1 MMFNL
6 PFVAVAVIAV
16 IGIAAVV
23 MQKNII
29 KMILGVGLLEG
40 AVNLFLVAV
49 GYRMGGAAPIFT
61 EAKTTEMV
69 LPTVQAMT
77 LTSIVIGVATMA
89 LLLAFAI
96 LLYRRYGTL
105 DATKFNRLQ
114 G

>member
-1 MMFNL
+1 MAANL
-6 PFVAVAVIAV
+6 PLIAVALVAL
-16 IGIAAVV
+16 IGLCAIIL
-23 MQKNII
+23 QKNII

-49 GYRMGGAAPIFT
+49 GYRLGGVAPIYT
-61 EAKTTEMV
+61 DAPSLHMV

-89 LLLAFAI
+89 LLLAFAV

-105 DATKFNRLQ
+105 DQTKLNRLQ

>member
-1 MMFNL
+1 VTAEL
-6 PFVAVAVIAV
+6 PLLAAALLAV
-16 IGIAAVV
+16 IGLIALVA
-23 MQKNII
+23 QKNII

-49 GYRMGGAAPIFT
+49 GYRAGGVAPIYT
-61 EAKTTEMV
+61 GAPSTRMV

-77 LTSIVIGVATMA
+77 LTSIVIGVATMS
-89 LLLAFAI
+89 LLLAFAV

-105 DATKFNRLQ
+105 DQTKLNRLQ